1 MERGDQLG
9 SCCSNPLGN
18 LVSMKEV
25 TSSSIFMGLENE
37 LNSILYKSDV
47 EYKRKEKVWVFR
59 LKTKISVNIV
69 ALDCM

>member
-9 SCCSNPLGN
+9 SCCSNPLRN